1 MPPKGEINCS
11 IFRNKEHHSSFTCVD
26 WGYRTDFFSE
36 EGLENITITV
46 NDKFFREYDFT
57 KPETKQRILL
67 CNIWNAAP
75 SQ

>member
-67 CNIWNAAP
+67 CNIWNDAP